1 MSTLLL
7 ISCLAFAYSVRAQD
21 DADRMVSLVAGSLV
35 RVSGVLLSLFVFLT
49 LFVSQ
54 SGNQLYSVHEM
65 ANAHLLPC

>member
-7 ISCLAFAYSVRAQD
+7 ISCLAFAYSARAQD

-54 SGNQLYSVHEM
+54 SG
-65 ANAHLLPC
+65 